1 MSDNPPP
8 PDGLA
13 PAGTQLARN
22 QVVVPVLLDP
32 ARDNGAPMDVASRRA
47 QLVRNRVVVP
57 ALFEPARDV
66 GASMASASQNQQLIR
81 NQVVVPMLT
90 EPAHDN
96 GTSKEGTGSRGA
108 QLNRKQPMTTST
120 KRKRGDRGNPRD
132 IGLSVTLARLTA
144 DNTLEDKPGEDSIN
158 EEHCSEVKSRKPHHQ
173 SHIYELYEPQTRVI
187 VPGFGYVPPRIF
199 EDVISDRILRSVDQ
213 LLYGEVSKPQSS
225 EHIFLDKGKQ
235 LCTEVLRF

>member
-13 PAGTQLARN
+13 PAGTQLAQN

-32 ARDNGAPMDVASRRA
+32 ARENGAPMEVTSRGA
-47 QLVRNRVVVP
+47 QRVRSRVVVP
-57 ALFEPARDV
+57 ALLEPARDV
-66 GASMASASQNQQLIR
+66 GASVASASQNQQLIR

-90 EPAHDN
+90 ESARDN
-96 GTSKEGTGSRGA
+96 GTSKERTGSRGA
-108 QLNRKQPMTTST
+108 QLNRKQPVTTST
-120 KRKRGDRGNPRD
+120 KRKTGDCGNPRD
-132 IGLSVTLARLTA
+132 IGLGATLARLKA
-144 DNTLEDKPGEDSIN
+144 ENAFEHKPEEDSIN
-158 EEHCSEVKSRKPHHQ
+158 DEHCSQVKSKKPHHQ

-199 EDVISDRILRSVDQ
+199 KDVISDRILRSVDQ

-235 LCTEVLRF
+235 SCTEVLRF